1 MSEEQTS
8 NDEYYVKSIE
18 WKGKQAQIITQNG
31 KYKEEEKDMFLNG
44 SRKWTVPISGHL

>member
-31 KYKEEEKDMFLNG
+31 KYKEEE
-44 SRKWTVPISGHL
+44 